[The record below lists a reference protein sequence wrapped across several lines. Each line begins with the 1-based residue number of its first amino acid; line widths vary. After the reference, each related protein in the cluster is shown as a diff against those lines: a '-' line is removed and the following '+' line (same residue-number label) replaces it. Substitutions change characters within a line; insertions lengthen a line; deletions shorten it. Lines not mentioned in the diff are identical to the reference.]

1 MNITSVLFTGIVPYY
16 DLVII
21 VIIEQI
27 YIIFMLCNEVAEA
40 LQSPLQQA

>member
-21 VIIEQI
+21 EQI
-27 YIIFMLCNEVAEA
+27 YIIFMVCNEVAEA